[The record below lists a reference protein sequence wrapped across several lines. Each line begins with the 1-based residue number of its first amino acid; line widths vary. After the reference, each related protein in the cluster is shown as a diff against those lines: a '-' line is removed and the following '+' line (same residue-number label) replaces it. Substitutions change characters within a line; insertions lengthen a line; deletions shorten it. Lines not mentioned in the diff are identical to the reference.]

1 MRFPVWLSYRGRCG
15 ICKDLNCSID
25 LSISQLVLY
34 LFSLLWVFVFCFLF
48 FCFLFFCLLAFN
60 DLYNSYYV
68 QKKPQEKKNK
78 DGLGVRCRE
87 TSRVHCELN
96 SVLFSL

>member
-1 MRFPVWLSYRGRCG
+1 MVCVF
-15 ICKDLNCSID
+15 
-25 LSISQLVLY
+25 
-34 LFSLLWVFVFCFLF
+34 LFSSSLSLPTDLISDQVPGLCFLF
-48 FCFLFFCLLAFN
+48 FCLLFFCLLAFN

-68 QKKPQEKKNK
+68 QKKPQENKNK

-87 TSRVHCELN
+87 TSRVQCELN